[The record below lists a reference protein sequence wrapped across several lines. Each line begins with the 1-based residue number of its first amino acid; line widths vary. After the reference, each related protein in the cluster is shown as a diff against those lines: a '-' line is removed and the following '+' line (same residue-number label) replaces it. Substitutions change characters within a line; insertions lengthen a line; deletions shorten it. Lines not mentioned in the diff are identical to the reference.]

1 MAPPEEPDDGDPEPQ
16 RARPQ
21 PERARPRPEPRAE
34 VAPPA
39 APEASQ
45 PPGEEAGSHITRN
58 ASLAVGGLLAMGT
71 LVVVLVML
79 VFGFNAWRLYSAA
92 SIATGSRQQLYTTL
106 NKERPVIDQ
115 MAGLGGDRIALEDAY
130 LAWLEQRAE
139 PERMWAAQHFL
150 AELDRQSN
158 ELLTQEGSAAQ
169 REVEHVV
176 RRIRSARK
184 QYDTDAALWD
194 QRASSLFGH
203 ALIAVGAG
211 SGPPK

>member
-1 MAPPEEPDDGDPEPQ
+1 
-16 RARPQ
+16 
-21 PERARPRPEPRAE
+21 
-34 VAPPA
+34 
-39 APEASQ
+39 
-45 PPGEEAGSHITRN
+45 
-58 ASLAVGGLLAMGT
+58 MGT